1 MLPILSSLFD
11 IRKFKKTLGVN
22 ILLIA
27 VVSTVI
33 ALSVALLSPLIMPL
47 YGQSFTDLMP
57 LTLLAVSTVFSA
69 VSNVIEMSIYS
80 RDKMWTCFGLNLV
93 WAALLIGLSR
103 LFLRQGMGASALA
116 LAVLLSYL
124 LKTIYIGIYMMFL
137 LRGKDNFDE

>member
-1 MLPILSSLFD
+1 LVL
-11 IRKFKKTLGVN
+11 N

-33 ALSVALLSPLIMPL
+33 ALAVSLLSPYIMPL

-57 LTLLAVSTVFSA
+57 LTLLAMSTVFSA

-80 RDKMWTCFGLNLV
+80 RDKMWTCFGLNMI
-93 WAALLIGLSR
+93 WAVLLIGLSE
-103 LFLRQGMGASALA
+103 LFLSQDMGASALA

-137 LRGKDNFDE
+137 LKKDNSDE